1 MFRIIDKERIVVDK
15 LLLSQISGE
24 GYGSGLIFPARK
36 KRRFNKRGR
45 KFEKQGVLK
54 C

>member
-36 KRRFNKRGR
+36 KRRVINGGISSRSRVF
-45 KFEKQGVLK
+45 
-54 C
+54 